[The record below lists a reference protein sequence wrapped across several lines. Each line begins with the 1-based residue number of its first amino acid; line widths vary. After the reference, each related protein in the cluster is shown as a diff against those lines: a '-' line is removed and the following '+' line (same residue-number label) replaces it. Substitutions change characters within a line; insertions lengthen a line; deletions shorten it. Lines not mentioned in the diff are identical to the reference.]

1 MNSNN
6 NQINNTGETQNH
18 NQFPGLVDKLTILPC
33 TQERVAGLNILEV
46 EQQPATNGKQL
57 NRDDMYNLWRMNK
70 TVDQVFDKNDG
81 RKNAF
86 FFGYPINNFKTY
98 ISGSNSFFSSSK
110 QTCKDIK
117 TADKWKMYAEYINK
131 SAMNNN
137 PTTCVIVSH
146 HNRMKKKG
154 NTFDT
159 TDPLIPLKQ
168 TKKAKINPN
177 CNEECNAYAN
187 NFTVRIEIEKPN
199 ENGVKIDIVD
209 PGFPDKGAFTSN
221 EACENDTGEP
231 DSSNQ
236 NGLSNQ
242 NGGKKY
248 LYCTKDS
255 DNEIDYDKL
264 KDWLTNAFSSSGQ
277 KGKVVIYFIRHG
289 NSIHNKPT
297 NQKMKDSSLTY
308 LGMIQAAQLGYNIA
322 NYKEEG
328 QYLCQDFINPRAQ
341 PKVLLCGSM
350 LSRSQL
356 TGLIFLASLY
366 RSCIEK
372 NKNNNISNT
381 NTNTNTID
389 DVKKVL
395 IDGDKCFEDK
405 LQSAWEYLMKTAVKN
420 QQLHNSEI
428 YKYKEY
434 EPLKSTLTPGIT
446 SDLMKAN
453 DIYKALENKYSNT
466 DTNKGGRKTKKH
478 KRKSRKM
485 TRKVRVKRASKRVNK
500 KASKKGHKKRS
511 KRSKRVRKM

>member
-6 NQINNTGETQNH
+6 NQINNTGETQNQ

-33 TQERVAGLNILEV
+33 TQERVAGLNILEL

-86 FFGYPINNFKTY
+86 FFGYPINNFKSY
-98 ISGSNSFFSSSK
+98 FSGSNSFFSSSK
-110 QTCKDIK
+110 KTCKDIK

-159 TDPLIPLKQ
+159 TDPLIPLIK
-168 TKKAKINPN
+168 TEKAKANPD
-177 CNEECNAYAN
+177 CNKECNAYAN

-221 EACENDTGEP
+221 EACNNNTVEENEQVEQDINKG
-231 DSSNQ
+231 
-236 NGLSNQ
+236 
-242 NGGKKY
+242 GGKKY

-255 DNEIDYDKL
+255 SNEIDYTKL
-264 KDWLTNAFSSSGQ
+264 KGWLTNAFSSSGQ

-297 NQKMKDSSLTY
+297 NQKMVDSSLTY

-328 QYLCQDFINPRAQ
+328 QDLCQDFINPDAQ
-341 PKVLLCGSM
+341 PKVLLCGSF
-350 LSRSQL
+350 LSRTQL
-356 TGLIFLASLY
+356 TGLIFLSSLY
-366 RSCIEK
+366 RSCTQ
-372 NKNNNISNT
+372 KNNNISNT
-381 NTNTNTID
+381 NTIDNITDVLTN
-389 DVKKVL
+389 
-395 IDGDKCFEDK
+395 GDMYFGTN
-405 LQSAWEYLMKTAVKN
+405 LQDAWNYLMKTAVKN
-420 QQLHNSEI
+420 QQDKMHKIDEYI
-428 YKYKEY
+428 KY
-434 EPLKSTLTPGIT
+434 EPLQSIIT
-446 SDLMKAN
+446 NRDYTQAN
-453 DIYKALENKYSNT
+453 EQAYIIYEALQTKYSSST
-466 DTNKGGRKTKKH
+466 TGGRKTKKH

-511 KRSKRVRKM
+511 KRVRKM